1 MDLAVLEADH
11 HDHRDRYPATGGID
25 RGQHDVEHAIVGE
38 GDVQFV
44 DDLVLAHRS
53 RDGLDLG
60 VVGPLADEVV
70 AVEVA
75 HAGRAIATGDR
86 WYVMDVGVVGH
97 RRHRRLEVEVLELRL
112 HVRVESRR
120 QVAHSHSSN
129 PPLRAVSLILS
140 PSGGGRLVYRDTGTE
155 LVLNAL
161 AAGPGRLERV
171 RCGVRAKRKQP
182 NRAPRNA
189 LASLRP
195 ALRGSWPPE
204 AGRLDLSRLL
214 PSREAVAQMHRIRAA
229 GHRTGRDLKTAGPFG
244 PRS

>member
-1 MDLAVLEADH
+1 M
-11 HDHRDRYPATGGID
+11 
-25 RGQHDVEHAIVGE
+25 
-38 GDVQFV
+38 
-44 DDLVLAHRS
+44 
-53 RDGLDLG
+53 
-60 VVGPLADEVV
+60 
-70 AVEVA
+70 
-75 HAGRAIATGDR
+75 
-86 WYVMDVGVVGH
+86 MDVGVVGH
-97 RRHRRLEVEVLELRL
+97 RRHRRLEVKVLELRL

-214 PSREAVAQMHRIRAA
+214 PSRERGSGGRSTLGRPLVGGRLRRIALA
-229 GHRTGRDLKTAGPFG
+229 LKRDLCALL
-244 PRS
+244 